1 VRAGGPA
8 GKRAG
13 GLAGWRQSGEA
24 GRREGGKVGREQLAR
39 HCIDWHYSYAGADAP
54 SGIGRF
60 IERHHPREEQE

>member
-1 VRAGGPA
+1 VHAGAPA
-8 GKRAG
+8 GRRAG
-13 GLAGWRQSGEA
+13 GLEAKRRGRKA